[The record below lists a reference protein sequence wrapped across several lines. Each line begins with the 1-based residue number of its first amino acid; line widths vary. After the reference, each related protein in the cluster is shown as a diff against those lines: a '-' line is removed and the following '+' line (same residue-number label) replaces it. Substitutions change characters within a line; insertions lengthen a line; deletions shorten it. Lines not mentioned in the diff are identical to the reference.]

1 MRLRS
6 LSIRLRILLLVAIP
20 ILSLIGLYA
29 FAATI
34 TASDAI
40 NLARSRTL
48 KDTIG
53 TPTGNLEGAIGLERL
68 QAVAYLAA
76 PIPSNLATLRARET
90 STQAAEH
97 AFSAAA
103 ASSTGNAS
111 AGEKQAIAGLIK
123 VFAGLPALRSRI
135 ATVTI
140 SRPQAISAYDNV
152 INAADSVLDQAILE
166 ENNISLATQTLA
178 LVRISQAGNLLGD
191 EDALIDGDTIART
204 FSVADR
210 QEFAQLVGA
219 RRAVYAAN
227 LQDLEPGYRA
237 YFTRDVNPRALAA
250 LTALENKIMS
260 DNHPG
265 RVAPVSLP
273 DWNLAVGTVGAG
285 IDNASEQV
293 ATELT
298 VRAQPVANATFLR
311 LYLVGGLG
319 LLAVILS
326 IVMSVWI
333 GRGLVR
339 QLATLRRSAL
349 DLANN
354 RLPSVVQRLRTGQ
367 DVDVSAEA
375 PPLESS
381 PDEIGQ
387 VRDAFNAVQR
397 TAVEAA
403 VDEAR
408 LRRGVSDVFRN
419 LARRSQSLL
428 HRQLALLDAMERR
441 ASEPEALEDLFRI
454 DHLTTRMRR
463 HSEGLIILSGE
474 SPGRGWRNPVPFIDV
489 LRAAVAEVEDYP
501 RIRVTVGTPAALV
514 GPAVADVIHMIA
526 ELAENATL
534 YSPPNTPVRVHGD
547 VVGRGFAIEIEDR
560 GLGISDEKMAEINNN
575 FANPPEFDLS
585 GSEQLGLFVA
595 GQLAKR
601 HDIRITVQGSP
612 FGGTTAIVLIPKA
625 LIVDEG
631 AYDSDAPSL
640 PATAERPLRL
650 ASRHP
655 VRNNGMIAEPAALA
669 RPSALMPPGE
679 SVPGT
684 ATGLPAA
691 DRPAT
696 DFPATGDF
704 PAASLPAADFPVAG
718 DLPAADTADS
728 GPAAAD
734 IPAADTPPAGLPTVD
749 FPADIPVAD
758 APEADVPDADV
769 PDADIPPT
777 AERPA
782 DTPPGR
788 ITRPFAVPSMP
799 SVAAGPGGPA
809 TPSGTVPPAAPAAR
823 EEEES
828 LFTPRRPRQAA
839 ASASGVF
846 PFGTEEPNSYPD
858 GPGTSDQRVDTD
870 ELAKLGLPVRVRQ
883 ASLAPQLR
891 DRGPGTDGAD
901 RTASA
906 PSPEA
911 ARSIMTALQRG
922 WERGRYISGS
932 VTPPSDTT
940 LNTETSGNGDEQ
952 DSDQ

>member
-20 ILSLIGLYA
+20 ILSLIGVYA

-53 TPTGNLEGAIGLERL
+53 EPTGNLESAIGLERL
-68 QAVAYLAA
+68 LAVAYLAA
-76 PIPSNLATLRARET
+76 PIPSNLATLRAQET
-90 STQAAEH
+90 KTQATEH
-97 AFSAAA
+97 AFSVAA

-111 AGEKQAIAGLIK
+111 TGEKQAIAGLIK
-123 VFAGLPALRSRI
+123 IFGGLPALRSQI
-135 ATVTI
+135 AAVTI

-152 INAADSVLDQAILE
+152 VNAADSVLDQAILE
-166 ENNISLATQTLA
+166 ENNIPLATQTLA
-178 LVRISQAGNLLGD
+178 LVRISQAGNILGD

-219 RRAVYAAN
+219 RRAIYAAN
-227 LQDLEPGYRA
+227 LQDLEPSYRA
-237 YFTRDVNPRALAA
+237 YYTRDVNPQALAA

-265 RVAPVSLP
+265 RVAPVPLP
-273 DWNLAVGTVGAG
+273 DWNLAVGGVGAG
-285 IDNASEQV
+285 IDSASEQV

-298 VRAQPVANATFLR
+298 ARAQPVANATFLR

-326 IVMSVWI
+326 IGASVWI
-333 GRGLVR
+333 GRGLLS
-339 QLATLRRSAL
+339 QLAALRRSAL

-354 RLPSVVQRLRTGQ
+354 KLPSVVERLRAGQ

-387 VRDAFNAVQR
+387 VREAFNAVQR

-474 SPGRGWRNPVPFIDV
+474 SPGRGWRNPVPLIDV
-489 LRAAVAEVEDYP
+489 LRAAVSEVEDYP

-526 ELAENATL
+526 ELAENATI

-547 VVGRGFAIEIEDR
+547 VVGRGFAVEIEDR
-560 GLGISDEKMAEINNN
+560 GLGISEEKMAEINNN

-612 FGGTTAIVLIPKA
+612 FGGTTAIVLIPKV
-625 LIVDEG
+625 LVVDEG
-631 AYDSDAPSL
+631 AYDETPAL
-640 PATAERPLRL
+640 PTTAERPLRL
-650 ASRHP
+650 ATRHMAQ
-655 VRNNGMIAEPAALA
+655 NNGMIAEPAALT
-669 RPSALMPPGE
+669 RPSALMPPAE
-679 SVPGT
+679 PLPGT
-684 ATGLPAA
+684 VA
-691 DRPAT
+691 D
-696 DFPATGDF
+696 
-704 PAASLPAADFPVAG
+704 LPVADLPVA
-718 DLPAADTADS
+718 DLPAADLPADT
-728 GPAAAD
+728 PAAD
-734 IPAADTPPAGLPTVD
+734 LPEDDTPPAEELPD
-749 FPADIPVAD
+749 DR
-758 APEADVPDADV
+758 
-769 PDADIPPT
+769 PT
-777 AERPA
+777 
-782 DTPPGR
+782 GR
-788 ITRPFAVPSMP
+788 NTRPFAVPIMSGIDDGAGGP
-799 SVAAGPGGPA
+799 GAAGDAGDAGADGDAAGSGLVGDAGGPGLVTGPA
-809 TPSGTVPPAAPAAR
+809 TPSGTVPPAAPGAQ

-828 LFTPRRPRQAA
+828 LFTPRRSRQAA
-839 ASASGVF
+839 ASADSVF
-846 PFGTEEPNSYPD
+846 SFGGDEPQAQPD
-858 GPGTSDQRVDTD
+858 GSDMTDHRVDTD

-891 DRGPGTDGAD
+891 KRGPGADGGD
-901 RTASA
+901 RVARA

-940 LNTETSGNGDEQ
+940 PNTETSGNGEQ
-952 DSDQ
+952 HTDQ

>member
-29 FAATI
+29 FAAT
-34 TASDAI
+34 TAASDAI
-40 NLARSRTL
+40 NLSRSRTL

-53 TPTGNLEGAIGLERL
+53 TPTGNLESAIGLERL

-76 PIPSNLATLRARET
+76 PIPSNLATLRAQET
-90 STQAAEH
+90 KTQAAEH
-97 AFSAAA
+97 AFSVAA
-103 ASSTGNAS
+103 ASGTGSAS
-111 AGEKQAIAGLIK
+111 AGEKQAITGLTK
-123 VFAGLPALRSRI
+123 VFAGLPALRSQI
-135 ATVTI
+135 AAVTI

-152 INAADSVLDQAILE
+152 INAADSVLNQAILE
-166 ENNISLATQTLA
+166 ENNVSLVTQTLA
-178 LVRISQAGNLLGD
+178 LVRISQAGNMLGD

-227 LQDLEPGYRA
+227 LRDLQPTYRA
-237 YFTRDVNPRALAA
+237 YYTKDVNPQALAS
-250 LTALENKIMS
+250 LTALENKIITA
-260 DNHPG
+260 NHPG
-265 RVAPVSLP
+265 HVAPVPLT
-273 DWNLAVGTVGAG
+273 DWNLAVGGVAAG
-285 IDNASEQV
+285 MDNASEQV

-326 IVMSVWI
+326 IGVSVFM

-339 QLATLRRSAL
+339 QLAELRRSAL

-354 RLPSVVQRLRTGQ
+354 RLPSVVERLRAGQ

-387 VRDAFNAVQR
+387 VREAFNAVQR

-441 ASEPEALEDLFRI
+441 ASEPEELEDLFRI

-489 LRAAVAEVEDYP
+489 LRAAVSEVEDYT

-526 ELAENATL
+526 ELAENATI

-547 VVGRGFAIEIEDR
+547 VVGRGFAVEIEDR
-560 GLGISDEKMAEINNN
+560 GLGISEEKLTEINDDL
-575 FANPPEFDLS
+575 ANPPQFDLS

-601 HDIRITVQGSP
+601 HDIRITLQGSP
-612 FGGTTAIVLIPKA
+612 FGGATAVVLIPKA
-625 LIVDEG
+625 LVVDEG
-631 AYDSDAPSL
+631 ADDGGVPAL
-640 PATAERPLRL
+640 PTTAERPIRL
-650 ASRHP
+650 ASRQAA
-655 VRNNGMIAEPAALA
+655 RNNGMIAEPAALT
-669 RPSALMPPGE
+669 RPSALMPPAE
-679 SVPGT
+679 SVPGV
-684 ATGLPAA
+684 A
-691 DRPAT
+691 
-696 DFPATGDF
+696 GDV
-704 PAASLPAADFPVAG
+704 PAASLPPADLPPADLPPADFP
-718 DLPAADTADS
+718 DFPEADFPPF
-728 GPAAAD
+728 GP
-734 IPAADTPPAGLPTVD
+734 PGADTPDDSFAEESPEESLPG
-749 FPADIPVAD
+749 
-758 APEADVPDADV
+758 PD
-769 PDADIPPT
+769 
-777 AERPA
+777 
-782 DTPPGR
+782 
-788 ITRPFAVPSMP
+788 TRPFSLPSMP
-799 SVAAGPGGPA
+799 SVAGDGGGLGGVPVPA
-809 TPSGTVPPAAPAAR
+809 PPFGAAPPPPPAAPAPPAAPPA
-823 EEEES
+823 EEES
-828 LFTPRRPRQAA
+828 VFTPRRPRQAPA
-839 ASASGVF
+839 TTSSSVF
-846 PFGTEEPNSYPD
+846 PSD
-858 GPGTSDQRVDTD
+858 GEDSRVDTA

-891 DRGPGTDGAD
+891 ERGPGGDGGD
-901 RTASA
+901 RVASA

-932 VTPPSDTT
+932 VQPPSD
-940 LNTETSGNGDEQ
+940 NSTESSGNGAEQ
-952 DSDQ
+952 NSD